1 MVPLS
6 PTAQPVVGL
15 QHCILTPFSVSV
27 VGGIVVSGT
36 HRRTLES
43 AGSLVV
49 TKTWNE
55 NAVTPGESVNCHGLG
70 ELVAPVSRTTPL
82 LWRKNCSLLPKKSPV
97 PSAFATS
104 TVPKPPVTCGAVWKN
119 TLTPPVSAVVPS
131 AVFIGCAVRF
141 FTVTS
146 ASHIPVPAS

>member
-6 PTAQPVVGL
+6 PTAQPVLGL
-15 QHCILTPFSVSV
+15 QHRILTLFSVSV
-27 VGGIVVSGT
+27 VGGGLVVSGT

-49 TKTWNE
+49 TNTWNE

-70 ELVAPVSRTTPL
+70 ELVEPGSRTTPL
-82 LWRKNCSLLPKKSPV
+82 LWRKNSWLVAVKVPV

-104 TVPKPPVTCGAVWKN
+104 TVPEPPVTLG
-119 TLTPPVSAVVPS
+119 PE
-131 AVFIGCAVRF
+131 
-141 FTVTS
+141 
-146 ASHIPVPAS
+146 